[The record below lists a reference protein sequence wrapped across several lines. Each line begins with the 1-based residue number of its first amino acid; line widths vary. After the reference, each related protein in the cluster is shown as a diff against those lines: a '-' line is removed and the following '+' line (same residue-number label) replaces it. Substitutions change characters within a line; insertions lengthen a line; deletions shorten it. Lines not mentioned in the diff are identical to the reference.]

1 MGENRLKKRFSG
13 VLTCAMVATLMPT
26 MPVAATT
33 KNVEMGID
41 SNVSNVTTSSIIEV
55 NRGEDIKQTTTGPII
70 GINSWK
76 ESAFGASVTEG
87 EHSIEIADNTI
98 TMTSVNSGNSA
109 GKVSKDKDG
118 INFYYQTLSNTD
130 NFEIKVKAKVLNL
143 YATNKQISF
152 GLMLRDT
159 VATNGEAA
167 GSTEEDLKIQG
178 SRMLGVGVLEQKM
191 QSFARVEEKGKY
203 AINHTFI
210 NSNAQQGTTYDL
222 AIKKYGNAYQFM
234 INGVTSETIYSDLF
248 TDEIYAGIYTARAVS
263 VEYTDLEI
271 EMAED
276 ISNLKVESMPNK
288 LSYLKDEPLDLT
300 GLVVTA
306 DGKEISQ
313 DELIITGYDASK
325 VGTQKVTINYANQ
338 EAFFEVNVD
347 ELTCTGIEVA
357 FTPAKTTYYLNDE
370 FDPTGM
376 TVKATYNSGKVVT
389 LSDTDYQIST
399 VDLST
404 PGSKIVTVTYEGQTA
419 SFTINVLEDEL
430 TGLKIAKMPVKTL
443 YYIGENFESKGMA
456 IKAVYGDT
464 EVLLE
469 EDEYTITQE
478 NFDNQVA
485 KEQSITVHHKGKTI
499 EVPVTVKAKEAT
511 GIKVT
516 KLPKTTYTLG
526 DTLSLD
532 GITISKVY
540 DNGDETVLAEDEY
553 EIDDSSFNG
562 NQVGSYTI
570 TVTPL
575 DTTLKAITFIV
586 EVREPITYEW
596 KYITFGQSTGEEKN
610 YIKKLEDGGI
620 KLVAEQGAGKIT
632 NSFQDGI
639 TYYYTE
645 LNNTTD
651 NFVLSAD
658 IKVNKFAKTPTPD
671 NQEGFGIMA
680 RDAIGVHNDASV
692 FYSNIA
698 AVGGYRG
705 VTQMVMRSG
714 VTASDS
720 TGAANG
726 VQEATILNNE
736 RPSESNTGVG
746 VYRLTLKK
754 DNTGYTGSL
763 TTPSGT
769 KEHLYYEP
777 DALGVQNDT
786 LYVGFY
792 AARLADIDVYNIDL
806 EVTSTEADA
815 PKVEAPVQAITPNF
829 TLNSLTASS
838 TTDYD
843 LNMYANVNGTVT
855 IKQGEEIIARDIPVV
870 GGETFTQKT
879 ALKENAMNLF
889 TVTFVPDT
897 DQNLTSYSKIVKN
910 LSVEMKTYGNEGDAI
925 YVSPTGSSGAEGTLE
940 DPLSIDRAISFVRP
954 GQTIYLLEGT
964 YELTKSVGIE
974 PGNNG
979 SADAIKTLAAYPG
992 AKVVLD
998 CGKRVSGFNLDGDY
1012 WHIFGIDFTGAT
1024 STGFRVGGNNNTI
1037 ELCNFYSNG
1046 DTGMQIS
1053 RYGNGGYDTWPA
1065 NNLILNC
1072 TSYDNIDASENNAD
1086 GFAAKLTCGPGNVF
1100 KGCISHNNID
1110 DAWDLFAKGSTG
1122 PIGAVT
1128 IEDCIAYSNGTLTNG
1143 YVGKG
1148 DKNGFKLG
1156 GEGIAVPH
1164 VIKNSISFNN
1174 GATGFS
1180 SNSNPAVISE
1190 NCIAYDNEAANFDWR
1205 VYTDVTPQ
1213 FVAKGNI
1220 SYRSS
1225 KGAKDVYPESLT
1237 SDDNYYFDGEKSVNA
1252 KGIILTD
1259 ANFKSLVAPEG
1270 GYERDEEGNIIF
1282 GDFLSFI
1289 APKEDIPNTGED
1301 TDNNGDS
1308 SEDNSGND
1316 NTNDDS
1322 VSDNTDDDL
1331 GVDNSG
1337 NSTITDMT
1345 IEKVEQVVK
1354 EAIDKGESAVISV
1367 NKNYTVGINQATIE
1381 NLVKK
1386 EALLSIESQ
1395 KVTIE
1400 LDSIF
1405 LSANILSQ
1413 SNKEGTL
1420 KVSAAPIDTK
1430 QFEVIRT
1437 QFNENNALKVIGGT
1451 ELTTVL
1457 GMQSGSTDINFKE
1470 PAKLTIKLNSA
1481 EVKDPAKLTLVKYE
1495 LQKDG
1500 TYKVVK
1506 IGGTYDAATNT
1517 LVGKVAG
1524 AGVYGVAEAES
1535 LLKVNLKI
1543 GQKETVVND
1552 KVLDNDVA
1560 PEIINGS
1567 TMVPL
1572 RFIAENLGADVSWD
1586 NKTKE
1591 VTVTLEGES
1600 IILGKEDGTVIKN
1613 NRTLVPIR
1621 YISEHLG
1628 ANVLWVNSAKEIE
1641 IVK

>member
-1 MGENRLKKRFSG
+1 MGENKLKKRFSG
-13 VLTCAMVATLMPT
+13 ILTCAMMATLMPT
-26 MPVAATT
+26 MPTSAATSSVAIAGDD
-33 KNVEMGID
+33 NR
-41 SNVSNVTTSSIIEV
+41 SNVTTGSAIEINGWGDIEQRTSKSAISIDNWQHSSF
-55 NRGEDIKQTTTGPII
+55 GTG
-70 GINSWK
+70 
-76 ESAFGASVTEG
+76 GAAEG
-87 EHSIEIADNTI
+87 HSIEVSNNTI
-98 TMTSVNSGNSA
+98 TMTSNA
-109 GKVSKDKDG
+109 GKISSNKDG
-118 INFYYQTLSNTD
+118 INFYYQALSNTD
-130 NFEIKVKAKVLNL
+130 NFEIKVKAKVLKL
-143 YATNKQISF
+143 AANKQVSF
-152 GLMLRDT
+152 GLMLRDVVT
-159 VATNGEAA
+159 TTGEATGETA
-167 GSTEEDLKIQG
+167 EDLKIQG
-178 SRMLGVGVLEQKM
+178 SRMLGVGGINQ
-191 QSFARVEEKGKY
+191 QIQCFAREQVGK
-203 AINHTFI
+203 AFATKHTFSH
-210 NSNAQQGTTYDL
+210 SNAQVGTSYDL
-222 AIKKYGNAYQFM
+222 AIKKYGNTYQFVVDG
-234 INGVTSETIYSDLF
+234 ITSEVIYLDSDIF
-248 TDEIYAGIYTARAVS
+248 TDEIYAGIYTARS
-263 VEYTDLEI
+263 TSIEYTDLVVQKPENVNNLII
-271 EMAED
+271 ESE
-276 ISNLKVESMPNK
+276 PTK

-306 DGKEISQ
+306 DGKVVSQ
-313 DELIITGYDASK
+313 DKLIITGYDASK

-338 EAFFEVNVD
+338 ETSFEVNVD

-357 FTPAKTTYYLNDE
+357 FTPAKTTYYLNDQ
-370 FDPTGM
+370 FDSTGM
-376 TVKATYNSGKVVT
+376 TVKAAYNSGKVVT
-389 LSDTDYQIST
+389 LSDTDYQISA

-404 PGSKIVTVTYEGQTA
+404 PGSKEVTVTYEGQTA
-419 SFTINVLEDEL
+419 TFMIHVLEDEL
-430 TGLKIAKMPVKTL
+430 TELKIARMPIKTL
-443 YYIGENFESKGMA
+443 YYIGEDFDSKGMA

-485 KEQSITVHHKGKTI
+485 GEQSITVHHKGKTI
-499 EVPVTVKAKEAT
+499 EVPVTIKEREVT

-526 DTLSLD
+526 DAFSLD
-532 GITISKVY
+532 GITISKLY
-540 DNGDETVLAEDEY
+540 DNGDEVVLAGSEY
-553 EIDDSSFNG
+553 EIDASSFKG
-562 NQVGSYTI
+562 NEAGSYTI

-575 DTTLKAITFIV
+575 DKTLKAITFIV

-596 KYITFGQSTGEEKN
+596 KYITFGQSTGEKKN
-610 YIKKLEDGGI
+610 YIKKLDDGGI
-620 KLVAEQGAGKIT
+620 KLVAKEGAGKVT

-645 LNNTTD
+645 LDNTAD

-658 IKVNKFAKTPTPD
+658 IKVNAFAKTPTPD

-692 FYSNIA
+692 FYSNMA

-705 VTQMVMRSG
+705 VTEMVMRTG

-726 VQEATILNNE
+726 LQQDEVLKNE

-769 KEHLYYEP
+769 VEKLYYEP

-792 AARLADIDVYNIDL
+792 AARLADIDIYNINL

-815 PKVEAPVQAITPNF
+815 PRVEAPAQVITPNF
-829 TLNSLTASS
+829 TLNSLTASA

-855 IKQGEEIIARDIPVV
+855 IKQGEEIIARDLPVV
-870 GGETFTQKT
+870 GGKTFTQKT
-879 ALKENAMNLF
+879 TLKENATNLF
-889 TVTFVPDT
+889 TVTFTPDT
-897 DQNLTSYSKIVKN
+897 DQNLTSYSKIVQN
-910 LSVEMKTYGNEGDAI
+910 LSVEMKTYGNEGEAI
-925 YVSPTGSSGAEGTLE
+925 IVSPTGSSSGEGTLE
-940 DPLSIDRAISFVRP
+940 SPLSIDRAINFVRP

-964 YELTKSVGIE
+964 YKLTKSIGIE

-979 SADAIKTLAAYPG
+979 SVDAIKTLAAYPG

-998 CGKRVSGFNLDGDY
+998 CGKQVSGFNLDGDY
-1012 WHIFGIDFTGAT
+1012 WNIFGIDFTGAT
-1024 STGFRVGGNNNTI
+1024 STGFRVGGSNNTI

-1072 TSYDNIDASENNAD
+1072 TSYDNIDVSENNAD

-1100 KGCISHNNID
+1100 RGCISHHNID

-1128 IEDCIAYSNGTLTNG
+1128 IENCIAYSTGTLTNG
-1143 YVGKG
+1143 YVGRG

-1164 VIKNSISFNN
+1164 VIKNSISFDN

-1190 NCIAYDNEAANFDWR
+1190 NCVAYDNAAANFDWR

-1213 FVAKGNI
+1213 FIAKGNI
-1220 SYRSS
+1220 SYKSS
-1225 KGAKDVYPESLT
+1225 KGAKDVYPTSLA
-1237 SDDNYYFDGEKSVNA
+1237 SNDNYYFDGEKSANV
-1252 KGIILTD
+1252 KGGVLTG
-1259 ANFKSLVAPEG
+1259 ANFKSLVAPEN
-1270 GYERDEEGNIIF
+1270 GYERDADGNIIF

-1289 APKEDIPNTGED
+1289 APKEDKPNTGGSTED
-1301 TDNNGDS
+1301 YESDS
-1308 SEDNSGND
+1308 NYESNS
-1316 NTNDDS
+1316 S
-1322 VSDNTDDDL
+1322 
-1331 GVDNSG
+1331 NSG
-1337 NSTITDMT
+1337 NSSTIDMT
-1345 IEKVEQVVK
+1345 PQKVEQAVQ
-1354 EAIDKGESAVISV
+1354 EAIAKGESVVISV
-1367 NKNYTVGINQATIE
+1367 NKDYTMGINQDTIE
-1381 NLVKK
+1381 NLVK
-1386 EALLSIESQ
+1386 EAVTLTIESQ
-1395 KVTIE
+1395 KVAIE

-1405 LSANILSQ
+1405 FSANILSQ
-1413 SNKEGTL
+1413 ANKNGIL
-1420 KVSAAPIDTK
+1420 KVSAAPVDTK
-1430 QFEVIRT
+1430 QFEIIRT
-1437 QFNENNALKVIGGT
+1437 QLNKNNELKIVGGT

-1457 GMQSGSTDINFKE
+1457 EMQAGTTAVTFKE
-1470 PAKLTIKLNSA
+1470 PAKLVVKLDGVA
-1481 EVKDPAKLTLVKYE
+1481 VKDPAQLTLVKYE
-1495 LQKDG
+1495 RQEDG

-1506 IGGTYDAATNT
+1506 LGGTYDAHTKT
-1517 LVGKVAG
+1517 LVGRVAG
-1524 AGVYGVAEAES
+1524 AGIYGIVEAEN

-1543 GQKETVVND
+1543 GNKETVVND
-1552 KVLDNDVA
+1552 KVLRNDVA

-1572 RFIAENLGADVSWD
+1572 RFIAENLGVDVSWN

-1591 VTVTLEGES
+1591 ATVTLEGKS
-1600 IILGKEDGTVIKN
+1600 IVLGKEDGAVIKD
-1613 NRTLVPIR
+1613 NRTLIPLK

>member
-1 MGENRLKKRFSG
+1 MGENRLKRRFSG
-13 VLTCAMVATLMPT
+13 ILTCAMVATLMPT
-26 MPVAATT
+26 MPVEATT
-33 KNVEMGID
+33 KNIEMGID
-41 SNVSNVTTSSIIEV
+41 GNESNVTTGSILELNGGI
-55 NRGEDIKQTTTGPII
+55 DTKQTATGSAIS
-70 GINSWK
+70 INNWQQ
-76 ESAFGASVTEG
+76 SAFGNGVNVD
-87 EHSIEIADNTI
+87 EHSIEEVDNTI
-98 TMTSVNSGNSA
+98 TMTSVNSGNTA
-109 GKVSKDKDG
+109 GKVSGDKDG
-118 INFYYQTLSNTD
+118 INFYYKTLSNAD
-130 NFEIKVKAKVLNL
+130 NFEITVKAKVLNL
-143 YATNKQISF
+143 YANNNQVSF

-159 VATNGEAA
+159 VAASGEAT
-167 GSTEEDLKIQG
+167 GSTDDELKIQG
-178 SRMLGVGVLEQKM
+178 SRMLGVGLLNQKM
-191 QSFARVEEKGKY
+191 QSFAREAEKGKY
-203 AINHTFI
+203 ASGYTFI
-210 NSNAQQGTTYDL
+210 NSNPQQGTTYDL
-222 AIKKYGNAYQFM
+222 AIKKYGNAYQF
-234 INGVTSETIYSDLF
+234 IVNGVTSETIYSDVF

-263 VEYTDLEI
+263 VEYTDLAV

-276 ISNLKVESMPNK
+276 ISDLKVESMPDK
-288 LSYLKDEPLDLT
+288 VSYLKDEPLDLK

-306 DGKEISQ
+306 DGKAVAQ

-338 EAFFEVNVD
+338 ETSFEVNVN

-357 FTPAKTTYYLNDE
+357 FTPAKTTYYLNDK
-370 FDPTGM
+370 FDTTGM
-376 TVKATYNSGKVVT
+376 TIKAAYNSGKVVT
-389 LSDTDYQIST
+389 LSDTDYQISE

-404 PGSKIVTVTYEGQTA
+404 PGSKEVTVTYEGQTA
-419 SFTINVLEDEL
+419 TFMVHVLEDEL

-443 YYIGENFESKGMA
+443 YYIGEDFDSKGMA

-485 KEQSITVHHKGKTI
+485 GEQFITVQHKGKTI
-499 EVPVTVKAKEAT
+499 EVPVTVKVKEAV
-511 GIKVT
+511 GIEVT
-516 KLPKTTYTLG
+516 NLPKTTYTVG
-526 DTLSLD
+526 DALSLE
-532 GITISKVY
+532 GLEVSKIY
-540 DNGDETVLAEDEY
+540 DNGDKLVLAEGEY
-553 EIDDSSFNG
+553 TIDSLSFKG
-562 NQVGSYTI
+562 NQAGSYTI

-596 KYITFGQSTGEEKN
+596 KYITFGQSTGEAKN
-610 YIKKLEDGGI
+610 YIEKLADGGI
-620 KLVAEQGAGKIT
+620 KLVAQEGAGKIT

-645 LNNTTD
+645 LDNTTD

-705 VTQMVMRSG
+705 VTQMVMRTG

-726 VQEATILNNE
+726 LQQETVLNNE

-746 VYRLTLKK
+746 VYHLTLKK

-769 KEHLYYEP
+769 KEKLYYEP

-792 AARLADIDVYNIDL
+792 AARLADIDVYNIKL

-815 PKVEAPVQAITPNF
+815 PKVEAPAQAITPNF
-829 TLNSLTASS
+829 TLNSLTASA

-843 LNMYANVNGTVT
+843 LNMYANVDGTVT
-855 IKQGEEIIARDIPVV
+855 IKQGEEIIARDVPVV
-870 GGETFTQKT
+870 GGNTFTQKT
-879 ALKENAMNLF
+879 TLKENAMNLF
-889 TVTFVPDT
+889 TVTFTPDT

-910 LSVEMKTYGNEGDAI
+910 LSVEMKTYGNEGEAI
-925 YVSPTGSSGAEGTLE
+925 IVSPTGSSSGEGTLE
-940 DPLSIDRAISFVRP
+940 SPLSIDRAINFVRP

-964 YELTKSVGIE
+964 YKLTKSVGIE

-979 SADAIKTLAAYPG
+979 SADAVKTLAAYPG
-992 AKVVLD
+992 AKVVFD
-998 CGKRVSGFNLDGDY
+998 CGKQVSGFNLDGNY

-1024 STGFRVGGNNNTI
+1024 STGFRVGGSNNTI

-1128 IEDCIAYSNGTLTNG
+1128 IENCIAYSNGTLTNG

-1190 NCIAYDNEAANFDWR
+1190 NCVAYDNASANFDWR
-1205 VYTDVTPQ
+1205 VYTDVTPK

-1225 KGAKDVYPESLT
+1225 KGPEDVYPATLISE
-1237 SDDNYYFDGEKSVNA
+1237 DNYYFDGEKSANE
-1252 KGIILTD
+1252 KGIVLTD
-1259 ANFKSLVAPEG
+1259 ANFKSLMVPEA

-1301 TDNNGDS
+1301 TDNSGDG
-1308 SEDNSGND
+1308 SEDNSSND
-1316 NTNDDS
+1316 NTNDESTSDDS
-1322 VSDNTDDDL
+1322 S
-1331 GVDNSG
+1331 VDNLG
-1337 NSTITDMT
+1337 NSTTTDMT
-1345 IEKVEQVVK
+1345 IERVEQVVK

-1367 NKNYTVGINQATIE
+1367 NKNYTVDINQATVE

-1386 EALLSIESQ
+1386 EAALAIESQ

-1413 SNKEGTL
+1413 ANKEGTL
-1420 KVSAAPIDTK
+1420 EVTAAPIDAK

-1437 QFNENNALKVIGGT
+1437 QLNESKALKVVGGT

-1457 GMQSGSTDINFKE
+1457 GMQSGSTAINFKE
-1470 PAKLTIKLNSA
+1470 PAKLTIKLANA
-1481 EVKDPAKLTLVKYE
+1481 DVKDPAKLTLVKYE
-1495 LQKDG
+1495 RQEDG

-1524 AGVYGVAEAES
+1524 AGIYGVAEAES

-1552 KVLDNDVA
+1552 KSLDNDVA
-1560 PEIINGS
+1560 PEIINGN
-1567 TMVPL
+1567 TMVPI
-1572 RFIAENLGADVSWD
+1572 RFIAENLGADVSWN

-1591 VTVTLEGES
+1591 VVVALGGES
-1600 IILGKEDGTVIKN
+1600 IILGKEEGIAIRN